1 MNNDILIQKWINL
14 FQVEDGEDENE
25 VFLIMPFE
33 LYDVITEHLLR
44 ISLAEAVTK
53 FKESI
58 PRTKK
63 KKKALRSKIE
73 ALSERAG
80 VCGKKAETRCFA
92 KG

>member
-1 MNNDILIQKWINL
+1 MNNDILIQKWRNL
-14 FQVEDGEDENE
+14 FEVEDGEDENE
-25 VFLIMPFE
+25 VFLVMLFE

-63 KKKALRSKIE
+63 KKS
-73 ALSERAG
+73 S
-80 VCGKKAETRCFA
+80 A
-92 KG
+92 K